1 MTEPPRVECSV
12 TFAIA
17 AGCSST
23 SALASWAVC
32 LTDSRFTPGGME
44 VVTFGPLAELMTA
57 LWEVAVDPLLREEKD
72 GRAIIPAR
80 PCPPRADGLYEGKD
94 GQPTPTPYRRNAN
107 FSHVTLGIVDFD
119 GETQAALE
127 AWLASLRR
135 RGLWF
140 LAYPTH
146 SYGRTSKP
154 IRYRVVFPFS
164 EPVPVGSPGRW
175 SERLWPRLM
184 QCVGLGDMTDAA
196 LKADASCKDVARLY
210 YLPSWDPSNAVPRP
224 APEHHQGQPL
234 DVQAEFGPLLREPF
248 ARYAER
254 PNEKQVD
261 GLRAANPRDVRK
273 RLQRFKRSDVVTVL
287 AQMDAGEVLMLDG
300 QRHLGINK
308 LTELLA
314 RVAKPDE
321 SSESILECAR
331 RSLDALAQLE
341 SSRDVWG
348 EALRGLR
355 GARAKLTQW
364 ERQRK
369 ADQEAEHARW
379 LRALKL
385 VANPSLG
392 NGGER

>member
-1 MTEPPRVECSV
+1 MTLGS
-12 TFAIA
+12 
-17 AGCSST
+17 
-23 SALASWAVC
+23 
-32 LTDSRFTPGGME
+32 LT
-44 VVTFGPLAELMTA
+44 ELMIA

-80 PCPPRADGLYEGKD
+80 PCPPRANGLYEGKD
-94 GQPTPTPYRRNAN
+94 GQPTPAPYRRNAN

-127 AWLASLRR
+127 AWLADLRR

-210 YLPSWDPSNAVPRP
+210 YLPSWDPSNVHPRP
-224 APEHHQGQPL
+224 IPEHHQGQPL
-234 DVQAEFGPLLREPF
+234 DVQAEFGHLLRVPF

-254 PNEKQVD
+254 PNEEQVD
-261 GLRAANPRDVRK
+261 GSRAADLHVVRM
-273 RLQRFKRSDVVTVL
+273 RLRRFKHRDVVTVL

-300 QRHLGINK
+300 QRHLGINR
-308 LTELLA
+308 LTEILA
-314 RVAKPDE
+314 RVAKPE
-321 SSESILECAR
+321 ERSESLLELAR
-331 RSLDALAQLE
+331 PSLDALARLE
-341 SSRDVWG
+341 PSRDVWG

-355 GARAKLTQW
+355 GARAKLAQW
-364 ERQRK
+364 DEQR
-369 ADQEAEHARW
+369 AAQREAEHAEFRRV
-379 LRALKL
+379 LAL
-385 VANPSLG
+385 AATPSHHNEG
-392 NGGER
+392 PR